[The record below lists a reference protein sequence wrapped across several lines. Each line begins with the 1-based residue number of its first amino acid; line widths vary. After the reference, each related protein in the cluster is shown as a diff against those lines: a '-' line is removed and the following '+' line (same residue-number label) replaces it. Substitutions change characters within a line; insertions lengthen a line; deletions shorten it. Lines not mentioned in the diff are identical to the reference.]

1 MIEFLC
7 TMTGLVAGVIVA
19 SSLLAARQEEFQEGI
34 DSALEQINLQKIQ
47 SVVNQIQ
54 SLSSRVSSD
63 VSSHSSKVEDF
74 SAILTAAAGEDPSN
88 LLSAIDEIILANQ
101 TMQGQLQEAQKRLA
115 EQSEIIEET
124 MQQAHTDALTG
135 LANRR
140 ALDEYL
146 KNTIKDKADTTVVG
160 LLLLDIDRFK
170 SFNDTYGH
178 LAGDAVLTCFAHSMA
193 EICDKVAYP
202 ARYGGEEFA
211 VIFTADNV
219 PRLVELAAKVRKF
232 VSEQKIHH
240 EDLELTV
247 TASGGLSII
256 QPGDTLSVAYE
267 RSDEGLYQ
275 AKENG
280 RNRGFW
286 LTPEGWQAFPEVYNT
301 RMSEG
306 QIFNGAD
313 FAGSQQATNEQMSG
327 QSESEVS
334 SEPINSAEAS
344 DGVSKASIKVSPDAP
359 TCLDLSTYVN
369 RVGEQLGK
377 LQRSGLPAGCIMIE
391 ALEHSENSLD
401 QDSWHQTLSI
411 IQSCLRGIDLL
422 CQFRPRTA
430 SVFLPGCSPE
440 AVVDRAAEMLTRLN
454 EALQD
459 WGLATQPKQFAVAV
473 GHSGDHE
480 EAGRLLDRLEQTLD
494 EAHDASAS
502 EMVIHNGESTY
513 FQQL

>member
-7 TMTGLVAGVIVA
+7 TVTGLIAGVIVA
-19 SSLLAARQEEFQEGI
+19 SSLLSARQEEFHDGI
-34 DSALEQINLQKIQ
+34 DSALEQINFQKIQ

-63 VSSHSSKVEDF
+63 VSMHSSKVENF
-74 SAILTAAAGEDPSN
+74 SSILTAAAGDDPTN

-146 KNTIKDKADTTVVG
+146 KNTITEKADSTVVG

-193 EICDKVAYP
+193 EICDNVAYP

-211 VIFTADNV
+211 VIFTAENV
-219 PRLVELAAKVRKF
+219 PRLVELAAKVRKY

-286 LTPEGWQAFPEVYNT
+286 LTPDGWQAFPEVYNT
-301 RMSEG
+301 HMSDS
-306 QIFNGAD
+306 QIPADAGAPYSD
-313 FAGSQQATNEQMSG
+313 RANKGIPGVDQP
-327 QSESEVS
+327 SESSDTEDS
-334 SEPINSAEAS
+334 STPATRT
-344 DGVSKASIKVSPDAP
+344 SIKVSPDAP
-359 TCLDLSTYVN
+359 ACIDLSTYVN
-369 RVGEQLGK
+369 RVGEQLRN
-377 LQRSGLPAGCIMIE
+377 LQRSELPAGCIMIE
-391 ALEHSENSLD
+391 AIEHSENSLD
-401 QDSWHQTLSI
+401 QDGWHTTLAI
-411 IQSCLRGIDLL
+411 VQSCLRGIDLL
-422 CQFRPRTA
+422 CQFRPRTI
-430 SVFLPGCSPE
+430 SVFLPGCSHE
-440 AVVDRAAEMLTRLN
+440 AVVDRAAEMLTLLN

-459 WGLATQPKQFAVAV
+459 WGPGTPPKQFAVAV
-473 GHSGDHE
+473 GYSGDHE
-480 EAGRLLDRLEQTLD
+480 EAGPLLDRLEQTLE
-494 EAHDASAS
+494 EAHDASAN
-502 EMVIHNGESTY
+502 EMVIHNGDSTY